1 MMPFLGRTFTGI
13 ASTFVES
20 AEELRVHRTRVL
32 LSLVGV
38 AIAVFALTTV
48 LGAAAVAQQALNESN
63 ERSSGRPAMLS
74 ASIYATS
81 PDGGTIDQARM
92 TEVWQT
98 AVARHGIE
106 YETRIGYGA
115 LSAQFVDGVTQ
126 VDSTIVDADYG
137 IMHRTPMQDGSWFV
151 GSDADRLAPAL
162 VVNVPFWQR
171 LGSPAIASHPTVEL
185 RGADGP
191 VTAVVIGVVRT
202 SDYETY
208 PRSFVLADAAERLG
222 LSGGDPSGFAGGF
235 DNGYQ
240 YEAWVPVD
248 VADELA
254 LRLQGELQAGAPGLE
269 ASVNRQDYLAWE
281 GGDALL
287 VLKLVVAGVA
297 VVILLLGALGLVTI
311 SLVTVKYRIREI
323 GIRRSFGATSGRV
336 FFSVMMESVVGTAIA
351 GGIGVALA
359 IVAVKSPMFEQ
370 LVGQGMVEDFPPFPI
385 DAALIGIGSSV
396 LVGALA
402 GLLPALT
409 AVRVRV
415 IDAIRF

>member
-1 MMPFLGRTFTGI
+1 MMSFVGRSLTGI
-13 ASTFVES
+13 VSTFVES
-20 AEELRVHRTRVL
+20 AEELRIHRTRVL

-63 ERSSGRPAMLS
+63 ERNSGRPAMLS
-74 ASIYATS
+74 ANVYSTS
-81 PDGGTIDQARM
+81 MDGSVADPDRITDAWRA
-92 TEVWQT
+92 
-98 AVARHGIE
+98 AVARHEIE
-106 YETRIGYGA
+106 YESRVGYGA
-115 LSAQFVDGVTQ
+115 LTAQFVDGVTP
-126 VDSTIVDADYG
+126 VDSTIVDPDYG
-137 IMHRTPMQDGSWFV
+137 IMHRTAMQEGAWFAESDG
-151 GSDADRLAPAL
+151 DRLAPAL
-162 VVNVPFWQR
+162 VVNVPFWQS
-171 LGSPAIASHPTVEL
+171 LGSPPIATHPTVEL
-185 RGADGP
+185 RGSDGP
-191 VTAVVIGVVRT
+191 VTAVVVGVVRT
-202 SDYETY
+202 SDFETY
-208 PRSFVLADAAERLG
+208 PRSFVLADAVDRLG
-222 LSGGDPSGFAGGF
+222 LVGANQ
-235 DNGYQ
+235 NGYQ
-240 YEAWVPVD
+240 FEAWVPVD
-248 VADELA
+248 VGDDLA
-254 LRLQGELQAGAPGLE
+254 ERLRAEMQSAVPDLQAE
-269 ASVNRQDYLAWE
+269 VYRQDYLSWG
-281 GGDALL
+281 GGDPLL

-336 FFSVMMESVVGTAIA
+336 FFSVMMESVVGTAVA

-359 IVAVKSPMFEQ
+359 IVAVKSPLFEQ

-385 DAALIGIGSSV
+385 EAALIGIGSSV

>member
-1 MMPFLGRTFTGI
+1 MPWFGRTFTGI
-13 ASTFVES
+13 VSTFVES
-20 AEELRVHRTRVL
+20 AEELRIHRTRVL

-63 ERSSGRPAMLS
+63 ERNSGRPAMLS
-74 ASIYATS
+74 ANVYSTS
-81 PDGGTIDQARM
+81 TDGAVVDQQS
-92 TEVWQT
+92 TT
-98 AVARHGIE
+98 AAWRDVVARHGIE
-106 YETRIGYGA
+106 YESRVGYGA
-115 LSAQFVDGVTQ
+115 LTAQFVDGVTQ
-126 VDSTIVDADYG
+126 VDSTVVDADYG
-137 IMHRTPMQDGSWFV
+137 IMHRTPMQEGAWFDE
-151 GSDADRLAPAL
+151 GDADRLAPAL
-162 VVNVPFWQR
+162 VVNVPFWQS
-171 LGSPAIASHPTVEL
+171 LGSPALATHPTVEL
-185 RGADGP
+185 RATDGP

-208 PRSFVLADAAERLG
+208 PRSFVLADAVERLG
-222 LSGGDPSGFAGGF
+222 LVGPNE
-235 DNGYQ
+235 NGYQ
-240 YEAWVPVD
+240 YEAWVPVEVGD
-248 VADELA
+248 ALA
-254 LRLQGELQAGAPGLE
+254 ERLRAELQSAVPGAQ
-269 ASVNRQDYLAWE
+269 ADVYRQDSLSW
-281 GGDALL
+281 GGDDPLL

-336 FFSVMMESVVGTAIA
+336 FFSVMMESVVGTAVA

-359 IVAVKSPMFEQ
+359 IVAVKSPLFEQ

-385 DAALIGIGSSV
+385 EAALIGIGSSV

>member
-1 MMPFLGRTFTGI
+1 MGRTFTGMV
-13 ASTFVES
+13 STFVES
-20 AEELRVHRTRVL
+20 AEELRIHRTRVL
-32 LSLVGV
+32 LSLIGV

-48 LGAAAVAQQALNESN
+48 LGAAAVAQQALNEGN
-63 ERSSGRPAMLS
+63 ERNSGRPAMLAANVYS
-74 ASIYATS
+74 TS
-81 PDGGTIDQARM
+81 MDGAVPDSDRTTEAWQA
-92 TEVWQT
+92 V
-98 AVARHGIE
+98 VARHEIE
-106 YETRIGYGA
+106 YETRVGYGA
-115 LSAQFVDGVTQ
+115 LTAQFVDGATP

-137 IMHRTPMQDGSWFV
+137 IMHRTPMQEGAWFV
-151 GSDADRLAPAL
+151 EGDADRLAPAL
-162 VVNVPFWQR
+162 VVNVPFWQS

-191 VTAVVIGVVRT
+191 VTAVVVGVVRT

-208 PRSFVLADAAERLG
+208 PRSFVLADAVERLG
-222 LSGGDPSGFAGGF
+222 LVGENM
-235 DNGYQ
+235 NGYQ
-240 YEAWVPVD
+240 YEAWVPTD
-248 VADELA
+248 VADPLA
-254 LRLQGELQAGAPGLE
+254 ERLRSELQAASPGLQAE
-269 ASVNRQDYLAWE
+269 VYRQDYLAWE
-281 GGDALL
+281 GGDPLL
-287 VLKLVVAGVA
+287 VLKLVVSGVA

-336 FFSVMMESVVGTAIA
+336 FFSVMMESVVGTAVA

-359 IVAVKSPMFEQ
+359 IVAVKSPLFEQ

-385 DAALIGIGSSV
+385 EAALIGIGSSV

>member
-1 MMPFLGRTFTGI
+1 MMSFLGRAVTGLI
-13 ASTFVES
+13 STFVES
-20 AEELRVHRTRVL
+20 AEELRIHRTRVL

-63 ERSSGRPAMLS
+63 ERNSGRPAMLS
-74 ASIYATS
+74 ASVYSTS
-81 PDGGTIDQARM
+81 MDGAVPDPSRM
-92 TEVWQT
+92 TEAWRTV
-98 AVARHGIE
+98 VARHDIA
-106 YETRIGYGA
+106 YETRVGYGA
-115 LSAQFVDGVTQ
+115 LTAQFVDGATP

-137 IMHRTPMQDGSWFV
+137 TMHRTPMQEGAWFV
-151 GSDADRLAPAL
+151 EGDVDRLAPAL
-162 VVNVPFWQR
+162 VVNVPFWQD
-171 LGSPAIASHPTVEL
+171 LGSPSIASHPTVEL

-202 SDYETY
+202 SDFETY
-208 PRSFVLADAAERLG
+208 PRSFVLADAVERLG
-222 LSGGDPSGFAGGF
+222 LVGAGTT
-235 DNGYQ
+235 NGYQ
-240 YEAWVPVD
+240 YEAWVPTE
-248 VADELA
+248 VADA
-254 LRLQGELQAGAPGLE
+254 LVERVRSELQAAAPGMQ
-269 ASVNRQDYLAWE
+269 ADVYRQDYLAWE
-281 GGDALL
+281 GGDPLL

-336 FFSVMMESVVGTAIA
+336 FFSVMMESVVGTAVA

-359 IVAVKSPMFEQ
+359 IVAVKSPLFEQ

-385 DAALIGIGSSV
+385 DAALIGIASSV